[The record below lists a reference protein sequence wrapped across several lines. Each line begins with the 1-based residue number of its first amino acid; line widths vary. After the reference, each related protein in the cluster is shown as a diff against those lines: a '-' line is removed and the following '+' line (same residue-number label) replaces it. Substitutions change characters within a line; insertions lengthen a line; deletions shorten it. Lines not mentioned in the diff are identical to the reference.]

1 MLSRRTS
8 KRGSVRAITTTP
20 ASARGKET
28 SHEKKR
34 RRGKKKTPQEM
45 LNGNMIRVGKA
56 DEQNVRRSFFFGGRD
71 APFRFFSC
79 GQWAGRSVPLMLS
92 EE

>member
-28 SHEKKR
+28 PHEKKR

-56 DEQNVRRSFFFGGRD
+56 DQQIVRRSFFFWRQGCSVPFFFVWSVGR
-71 APFRFFSC
+71 PV
-79 GQWAGRSVPLMLS
+79 RSVDA
-92 EE
+92 E